1 MRSLIIAFYFTLL
14 SVSKSETPTP
24 YSIPHFYPEAGIV
37 RELDFTTDSVIFET
51 ANGNLWSFNG
61 IEDWCIDDQI
71 AVIMYDNGTT
81 ETIHDDVI
89 ISARYCSPINII
101 ITY

>member
-1 MRSLIIAFYFTLL
+1 MKSVLIALYMMLMA
-14 SVSKSETPTP
+14 SQSETPTP

-37 RELDFTTDSVIFET
+37 RELDFTTNTVTFET

-81 ETIHDDVI
+81 ETIHDDII
-89 ISARYCSPINII
+89 ISARYCSPINVI